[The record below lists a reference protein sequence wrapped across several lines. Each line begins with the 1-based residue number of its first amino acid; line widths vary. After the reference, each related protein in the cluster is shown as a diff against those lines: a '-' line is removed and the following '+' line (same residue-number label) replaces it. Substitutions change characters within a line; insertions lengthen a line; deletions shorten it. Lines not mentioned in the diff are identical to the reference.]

1 MGQLASIRQST
12 GASRCLDCGKCTAV
26 CPLAAEGG
34 FSARLIAGQ
43 DLEDEIRGRGVGVG
57 RCLTCASCEEYCPQN
72 VHFIDFVRGLREIIP
87 AQARRPCPHAGIFQ
101 ATARSMAGSCAPQRD
116 LDWVGPDLDVAEEGD
131 VALFV
136 GCLPYF
142 DITFGEDLGIKTLDI
157 ARSAIRLLNDQGIKP
172 VLVQDE
178 RCCGHDLM
186 WSGDREIF
194 NALARAIAASFAKRG
209 VKKILTTCA
218 ECFRTWKL
226 DYPDAAPTYKPQVQ
240 HISEF
245 LAPRAAKGE
254 LPFREAGERKMT
266 YPDPCRLGRHM
277 GVVDEPR
284 EVLNAMPGVE
294 LAEMSRT
301 GRNAVCCGT
310 SGFIH
315 CDAAS
320 RRLQLERLA
329 SARSTGAETLVT
341 SCPKCLIHFACA
353 QAEDERLKK
362 QTTRIEIKDFT
373 VLAAERLK
381 GEREKAQAQPV
392 AAGQEAGVTR

>member
-57 RCLTCASCEEYCPQN
+57 RCLTCAACQEYCPQN
-72 VHFIDFVRGLREIIP
+72 VHFIDFVRGLRELIP

-101 ATARSMAGSCAPQRD
+101 AAARSMAGPCAPRRD
-116 LDWVGPDLDVAEEGD
+116 HDWVGPDLDVAEEGE

-142 DITFGEDLGIKTLDI
+142 DITFEEDLGIRTLDI
-157 ARSAIRLLNDQGIKP
+157 ARAAIRLLNHQGIKP
-172 VLVQDE
+172 VLVNDE
-178 RCCGHDLM
+178 RCCGHDLL

-194 NALARAIAASFAKRG
+194 NALARANAASFASRG

-218 ECFRTWKL
+218 ECYRTWRL
-226 DYPDAAPTYKPQVQ
+226 DYPDAAPTYRPQVQ
-240 HISEF
+240 HMAEF
-245 LAPRAAKGE
+245 LAPRAAAGE
-254 LPFREAGERKMT
+254 LSFREDGERKLT
-266 YPDPCRLGRHM
+266 YQDPCRLGRHM

-284 EVLNAMPGVE
+284 QVMNAMPGVE
-294 LAEMSRT
+294 LAEMSRS

-320 RRLQLERLA
+320 RRLQVERLA
-329 SARSTGAETLVT
+329 SARSTGAQTLIT

-353 QAEDERLKK
+353 QTEDERLKK
-362 QTTRIEIKDFT
+362 ENARIEIKDFT
-373 VLAAERLK
+373 VLAADRLK